1 MEFASVAGL
10 PIVPGTVES
19 RSPPEP
25 DIVCEIEG
33 RGRVAFELVTL
44 FDEDLARTLSS
55 RPRTVDCGGPTFEQQ
70 LKNLVDG
77 SAFRRRWGVNLSP
90 KVANRAVWLVH
101 PKL

>member
-44 FDEDLARTLSS
+44 FDEDLPRTLS
-55 RPRTVDCGGPTFEQQ
+55 
-70 LKNLVDG
+70 
-77 SAFRRRWGVNLSP
+77 
-90 KVANRAVWLVH
+90 RAVRGQSTAGGRLSSNS
-101 PKL
+101 